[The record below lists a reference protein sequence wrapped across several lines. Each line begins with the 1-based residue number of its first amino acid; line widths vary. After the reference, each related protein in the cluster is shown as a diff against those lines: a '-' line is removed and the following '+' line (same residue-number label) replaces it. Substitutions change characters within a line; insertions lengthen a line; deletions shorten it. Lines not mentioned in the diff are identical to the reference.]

1 MSASHAIT
9 TSEASFDIQLPM
21 TARSVPLA
29 RSVLEAAMSKWDVDS
44 GTRDDVLLVVGELS
58 ANAVT
63 HARKFP
69 GRQWRLAV
77 VPNPEVIR
85 VEVSDADAE
94 RHPELSP
101 PSDREQGDTER
112 GRGLELV
119 DTLTGG
125 AWGVAERIVGKTV
138 WAQIKRPAPLGA
150 S

>member
-1 MSASHAIT
+1 MTALHAIT
-9 TSEASFDIQLPM
+9 TSEASFNIRLPM

-44 GTRDDVLLVVGELS
+44 GTRDDVLLVVGELT

-63 HARKFP
+63 HARALPDSHWK
-69 GRQWRLAV
+69 LVV
-77 VPNPEVIR
+77 VPNAEVIR
-85 VEVSDADAE
+85 IEVSDADAE

-101 PSDREQGDTER
+101 PSDGDQGDAER
-112 GRGLELV
+112 GRGLEMV
-119 DTLTGG
+119 DVLSGG
-125 AWGVAERIVGKTV
+125 AWGVAERPVGKTV